1 MWTPLES
8 LFTTTK
14 SSLLLRCQC
23 GVEKRVRVADLLVA
37 SNSCRSCAMRKRM
50 QGVDPDRRKAVATKA
65 SIAAAEALKNKPPTP
80 LEQQFGAGIVEKIK
94 SMGVGAKSRCNNPN
108 ELAYKNYGGRGIK
121 FLFATL
127 DEFAAWVLYNL
138 GPRPGTEYS
147 LDRID
152 NNRHYEPGNLRWATR
167 TEQARNK
174 RQYKRTEVG
183 ERIRYIQ
190 SIRKDLHYETIRMW
204 IKKLNLSN
212 EEILNRGKYART
224 GV

>member
-1 MWTPLES
+1 
-8 LFTTTK
+8 
-14 SSLLLRCQC
+14 
-23 GVEKRVRVADLLVA
+23 
-37 SNSCRSCAMRKRM
+37 
-50 QGVDPDRRKAVATKA
+50 
-65 SIAAAEALKNKPPTP
+65 
-80 LEQQFGAGIVEKIK
+80 
-94 SMGVGAKSRCNNPN
+94 MGVGAKSRCNNPN